1 MLHVFSDS
9 LSTPTPSYPP
19 YDITRN
25 EDWQLSPLIRGAEGE
40 GRGRGNSDPSSKP
53 LHEVVLAGGGEGGGG
68 GGGRG
73 GEGEGY
79 TLYPVVNIRNL
90 PAELAQDF
98 THLRYIHVQE
108 GEEPKGGRGRKILF
122 SWRIH

>member
-1 MLHVFSDS
+1 MIRALNHF
-9 LSTPTPSYPP
+9 
-19 YDITRN
+19 TRWYLQG
-25 EDWQLSPLIRGAEGE
+25 EEKEEEEGE
-40 GRGRGNSDPSSKP
+40 G
-53 LHEVVLAGGGEGGGG
+53 GE
-68 GGGRG
+68 

-122 SWRIH
+122 SCVYTSSVHSC